1 MSRYPLQCFSIGR
14 LHWRGKGTIGAIM
27 KEIRGDSKNV
37 RGLLSGAKYAIDY
50 YQREYRWQS
59 KQIAEL
65 LDDLADKFRES
76 YEPGHERSAVD
87 GYGRYFL
94 GSIIIS
100 DRDGQKFIIDGQQRL
115 TSLTL
120 LLIFLHRNL
129 VDAEQKGQVAELIF
143 AQRFGKKSFNL
154 NVEDRVACMEA
165 LFTGTPFDETDQLES
180 VVNILRRYED
190 IKDQFPADLTGDV
203 LPYFTDWLIENVY
216 LVEITAYSDEDAY
229 TIFETMNDRG
239 LSLTPTDMLK
249 GYLLANINDSTI
261 RARASTLWRARIAE
275 LQELGKEEDADAIKA
290 WLRSQFAE
298 SIRERKRGATPK
310 DFDLIGTEFHRWVR
324 DHESQLGLKTSADF
338 ARFIEKDFAF
348 FTRQY
353 LRIRHASEKLTP
365 GLERVLY
372 NAQNNFTLQ
381 YTVLLA
387 PLRTDDSEPQ
397 ILAKL
402 RVAAAFIDVLI
413 TRRIWNFRAIDYSTM
428 QYAMFL
434 IMKEIRGK
442 SAVDTAELLIKKL
455 SSDSETFQT
464 QERFRLHGMN
474 RRLIH
479 RLLARLTTYIET
491 SAGLPSHYEEYV
503 FGRGKKAYEVEH
515 IWANHPERH
524 IDEFPHPSD
533 FEDFRNRI
541 GGLLLL
547 PKSFNA
553 SYGDLPYVDEEN
565 SEEAKLPHYN
575 AQNLLARSLH
585 ELCYQHNPG
594 FLRFVQESSLP
605 FKPHAKFKK
614 ADLEARGLLYR
625 HLAERIWNPDEL
637 RREASVQAS

>member
-1 MSRYPLQCFSIGR
+1 
-14 LHWRGKGTIGAIM
+14 M

-50 YQREYRWQS
+50 YQREYRWQT
-59 KQIAEL
+59 KQVAEL

-76 YEPGHERSAVD
+76 YEPGQERSAVD

-129 VDAEQKGQVAELIF
+129 ADAEQKGQIAELIF

-154 NVEDRVACMEA
+154 NVEDRIACMEA
-165 LFTGTPFDETDQLES
+165 LFAGQPFDEADQSES
-180 VVNILRRYED
+180 VANILGRYSD
-190 IKDQFPADLTGDV
+190 IEDQFPDELAGDA
-203 LPYFTDWLIENVY
+203 LPYFADWLIENVY

-249 GYLLANINDSTI
+249 GYLLANITDPAI

-290 WLRSQFAE
+290 WLRSQYAD

-324 DHESQLGLKTSADF
+324 DHEKELGLQSSADF

-348 FTRQY
+348 YTRQY
-353 LRIRHASEKLTP
+353 LRIRQAGEKLTL
-365 GLERVLY
+365 GLERILY

-387 PLRTDDSEPQ
+387 PLRVTDTEAD

-434 IMKEIRGK
+434 VVKEIRGQ
-442 SAVDTAELLIKKL
+442 TATDATELLIKRL
-455 SSDSETFQT
+455 ATDDETFKSQD
-464 QERFRLHGMN
+464 RFRLHGMN

-479 RLLARLTTYIET
+479 RLLARFTAYLET
-491 SAGLPSHYEEYV
+491 SVGLPSHYEDYV
-503 FGRGKKAYEVEH
+503 FGRGQKAYEVEH
-515 IWANHPERH
+515 IWADYPERH
-524 IDEFPHPSD
+524 TEEFPHPSD

-553 SYGDLPYVDEEN
+553 SYGGLPYVNEKKPD
-565 SEEAKLPHYN
+565 EAKLPHYN
-575 AQNLLARSLH
+575 SQNLLARSLH
-585 ELCYQHNPG
+585 PLCYEHNPG
-594 FLRFVQESSLP
+594 FLRFIQESGLP
-605 FKPHAKFKK
+605 FEAHRQFKK
-614 ADLEARGLLYR
+614 ADLEKRSSLYQLL
-625 HLAERIWNPDEL
+625 ADRIWNPEEL
-637 RREASVQAS
+637 RREAAA